1 MVKRQ
6 ENMNFLKHNLEE
18 SEFENNLLK
27 TIRIPKNLL
36 VLTDKL
42 PSANYDKI
50 KTKKNSLAKI
60 IKTDPQVSKNVL
72 NTESNDIKPKKVML
86 NLTIEPEEAHHKKEK
101 DVPQGEKKKMLKD
114 LLIIKE
120 EKRKNDISETPKR
133 PNSKM
138 ILNTEVS
145 KNNDSEKKKN
155 VLMLPAIK
163 NNETKNNNP
172 QNDIK

>member
-50 KTKKNSLAKI
+50 KKKKDSHAKVI
-60 IKTDPQVSKNVL
+60 NTDPHVSKKVL

-86 NLTIEPEEAHHKKEK
+86 SLKIEPEEAHHKKEK
-101 DVPQGEKKKMLKD
+101 DVPPEEKKKMLKD
-114 LLIIKE
+114 LLIINE
-120 EKRKNDISETPKR
+120 EKRKNDISGSPKR

-138 ILNTEVS
+138 LLNNEVS

-163 NNETKNNNP
+163 NNNP